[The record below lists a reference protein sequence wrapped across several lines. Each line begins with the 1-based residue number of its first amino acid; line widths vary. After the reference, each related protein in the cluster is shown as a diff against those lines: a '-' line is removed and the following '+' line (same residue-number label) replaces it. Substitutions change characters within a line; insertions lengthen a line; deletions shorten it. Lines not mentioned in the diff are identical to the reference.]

1 MSRFSIE
8 KSSVS
13 VETFLGE
20 TFCAVFRK
28 TFRFAKK
35 IIGEKEGE
43 SIKIIR

>member
-20 TFCAVFRK
+20 TFCAVFRN
-28 TFRFAKK
+28 FPVC
-35 IIGEKEGE
+35 EKNYWREGG
-43 SIKIIR
+43 